1 MLVLEMTDVSKSYGG
16 IELFR
21 GVDLRIEAGRS
32 YGIRG
37 PNGSGKS
44 VLFRLLTGFVR
55 PDTGTVRIDPRFMD
69 PKNVFPREFGVLI
82 DRPGYIAGKSG
93 LDNLLALA
101 RIRGLIGE
109 ADVRAAMESLG
120 LDPDSRTRV
129 GKYSLGMKQK
139 LSLIQATMEGQ
150 QVLVLDEPFNALDR
164 SAIKNVHELLRA
176 HKDQGGTLILTSHND
191 EDFDILADE
200 VHEIDGSRLQQMR

>member
-16 IELFR
+16 IELFS
-21 GVDLRIEAGRS
+21 GVDLRIEAGSS

-55 PDTGTVRIDPRFMD
+55 PDSGTVRIDPRFMD
-69 PKNVFPREFGVLI
+69 PKNIFPREFGVLI
-82 DRPGYIAGKSG
+82 DRPGYIAGKNG

-101 RIRGLIGE
+101 RIRGLVGDAE
-109 ADVRAAMESLG
+109 VRMAMESLG
-120 LDPDSRTRV
+120 LDPASRTRV
-129 GKYSLGMKQK
+129 GRYSLGMKQK
-139 LSLIQATMEGQ
+139 LSLIQAMMEGQ

-164 SAIKNVHELLRA
+164 SAAQKVHELLRA

-191 EDFDILADE
+191 QDLDLLADE
-200 VHEIDGSRLQQMR
+200 IHEIDDGKLQRMR

>member
-1 MLVLEMTDVSKSYGG
+1 MPVLEMTDVSKSYGG
-16 IELFR
+16 IELFK
-21 GVDLRIEAGRS
+21 GVDLRIEPGRS

-55 PDTGTVRIDPRFMD
+55 PDTGTVRIDPHYMD
-69 PKNVFPREFGVLI
+69 PGDTFPKDFGVLI

-101 RIRGLIGE
+101 RIRGLVGE
-109 ADVRAAMESLG
+109 AEVRAAMEGLG
-120 LDPDSRTRV
+120 LDPNSRTRV
-129 GKYSLGMKQK
+129 GRYSLGMKQK
-139 LSLIQATMEGQ
+139 LSLIQATMEKQ

-164 SAIKNVHELLRA
+164 SATATVHELLQA
-176 HKDQGGTLILTSHND
+176 HLEQGGTLILTSHHD
-191 EDFDILADE
+191 EDLDLLAQE
-200 VHEIDGSRLQQMR
+200 IHEIDGGRLQQLR